1 MCGGACKLISWCAF
15 LTATLQRLEVTSQ
28 EMEGNVALTR
38 DQEQAYVTTLRCILS
53 DPRVIPSSGFQP
65 NHYALFISTFL
76 ARRR

>member
-1 MCGGACKLISWCAF
+1 M
-15 LTATLQRLEVTSQ
+15 
-28 EMEGNVALTR
+28 ALTR